1 MADLRADITIGQ
13 RGPVG
18 PAGPQGLQG
27 PQGPQGPQGANGD
40 GTNSEMSVIIE
51 GTGVNYDLYPNIYYK
66 ITTTENMKAFLN
78 FNLIDGETGVC
89 NEYQGEIQY
98 TGSTF
103 HYLKRSPGITWVFN
117 NVEENTNA
125 YFKIE
130 PNKKYL
136 FSIIN
141 EVGILV
147 GVDL

>member
-1 MADLRADITIGQ
+1 MADLRADITIGE
-13 RGPVG
+13 RGPIG
-18 PAGPQGLQG
+18 PSGPQGPRG
-27 PQGPQGPQGANGD
+27 EQGPQGPQGANGD
-40 GTNSEMSVIIE
+40 GTNSEMAVIIE
-51 GTGVNYDLYPNIYYK
+51 GTAVNYDLYPNIYYK
-66 ITTTENMKAFLN
+66 ITTTANMKSFLN
-78 FNLIDGETGVC
+78 FNLMAGQDGVC

-103 HYLKRSPGITWVFN
+103 HYLKRSPEITWVFN
-117 NVEENTNA
+117 NVEEQTSN

-141 EVGILV
+141 GVGILV